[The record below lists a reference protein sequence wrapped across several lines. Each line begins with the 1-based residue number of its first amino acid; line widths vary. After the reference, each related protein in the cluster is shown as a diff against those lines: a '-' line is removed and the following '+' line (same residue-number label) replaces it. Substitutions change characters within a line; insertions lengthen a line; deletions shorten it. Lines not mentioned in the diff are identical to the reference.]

1 MGKTKEKSIK
11 FNFDVS
17 AYRLIGRELITD
29 RITALFELVKNA
41 YDANAENVI
50 VEFVNINPLTSN
62 SKIIIADDGIGMQ
75 FSDIKNKWMV
85 IGTSS
90 KRRNRLS
97 PLPHQRKVAG
107 KKGIGRFAVD
117 KLGDKLILKTKQKNS
132 AEILCLE
139 TDWSYYS
146 KLEDS
151 QLKLK
156 FEDDKPFFTDI
167 ENRYWYEKGDK
178 EKQGTK
184 LEISLVNE
192 IWTEDDVSRAYKEL
206 SKLVAPNTGMSNSY
220 PFNVT
225 IKSPYKEFE
234 NKKVKTQLIDFA
246 TQKVELSFDKEKK
259 YQEILQYKKGVL
271 NKIKVAERPCGFLKL
286 SLYYFDQ
293 PAKSKYKKHFS
304 SEIDGI
310 KIYRDGIIT
319 TPFAEYVAD
328 QNKQKDILGIDK
340 RRWSGFFDRFGTRDL
355 LGYVEIT
362 DENNPNIIESTNRQG
377 FVENEAWEELRKFII
392 EQIVQLEAYFKNK
405 KKVEREK
412 TQSSLGAANQDLKF
426 LKKEIASVK
435 KDASPKVKEKLRS
448 IEANLGK
455 IQGSVT
461 KSIKDYT
468 KLEKESKQQEN
479 LFMSLVSLQT
489 YAAMFSHM
497 TKHTLGHILT
507 GAEYFYNNYPN
518 PKLED
523 RFLSISKSIYN
534 EMLKL
539 RKGVDFMLK
548 YAKSDTELEE
558 INLKGLIS
566 NLFDNIYSDRFDEQ
580 GIRTRVEIKDDLILN
595 YNRKALEDIFDNLIS
610 NSIKALK
617 NQKDKI
623 IKCSSLTTND
633 EVTILFSDNGIGIS
647 DKDKHRI
654 FDIFFTDTAEEGG
667 AGMGLYM
674 VKTRVEAMQGSV
686 EVVENEFKPSGATF
700 EITLPFKK

>member
-1 MGKTKEKSIK
+1 MSLKKEKSIK

-41 YDANAENVI
+41 YDANAENVT
-50 VEFVNINPLTSN
+50 VEFIDINPLTPN
-62 SKIIIADDGIGMQ
+62 SKIIIKDDGIGMQ

-90 KRRNRLS
+90 KRRERLS
-97 PLPHQRKVAG
+97 PAPHKRKVAG

-117 KLGDKLILKTKQKNS
+117 KLGDKLVLRTQKKNS
-132 AEILCLE
+132 AELLCLE

-151 QLKLK
+151 QLKLN
-156 FEDDKPFFTDI
+156 FEEEKPFFTDV
-167 ENRYWYEKGDK
+167 ENKYWYDNGDK
-178 EKQGTK
+178 EVQGTT
-184 LEISLVNE
+184 LEISQVNE
-192 IWTEDDVSRAYKEL
+192 IWTENDINRAFKEL
-206 SKLVAPNTGMSNSY
+206 SKLVPPNPSKTNAY
-220 PFNVT
+220 PFNIT
-225 IKSPYKEFE
+225 IKSPYKDFD
-234 NKKVKTQLIDFA
+234 NVKVKTQLIDFA
-246 TQKVELSFDKEKK
+246 TKKVELTFDKKK
-259 YQEILQYKKGVL
+259 GVQEILQYKKGSL
-271 NKIKVAERPCGFLKL
+271 NKIKVPERPCGFLKL
-286 SLYYFDQ
+286 TLYYFDQ
-293 PAKSKYKKHFS
+293 PAKSKYKKHFN

-328 QNKQKDILGIDK
+328 RNKQKDILGIDK
-340 RRWSGFFDRFGTRDL
+340 RRWSGFFERLSTRDL

-362 DENNPNIIESTNRQG
+362 DENNPDIIESTNRQG
-377 FVENEAWEELRKFII
+377 FVENEAWEELRRFII
-392 EQIVQLEAYFKNK
+392 EQIVQLESFFKNAK
-405 KKVEREK
+405 NVERTK
-412 TQSSLGAANQDLKF
+412 TKSGLGAANQDLKI
-426 LKKEIASVK
+426 LKREIASVK
-435 KDASPKVKEKLRS
+435 KEASPKVQEKLRS

-461 KSIKDYT
+461 KSINDYS

-518 PKLED
+518 PNLED
-523 RFLSISKSIYN
+523 RFISISKSIYK

-558 INLKGLIS
+558 INLKELIV
-566 NLFDNIYSDRFDEQ
+566 NLFDNIYVDRLNEE
-580 GIRTRVEIKDDLILN
+580 GIRTIVEIKDNLILN
-595 YNRKALEDIFDNLIS
+595 YNRKAIEDIFDNLIS

-617 NQKDKI
+617 NNNEKI
-623 IKCSSLTTND
+623 IKCSSLTSSD
-633 EVTILFSDNGIGIS
+633 EVTILFSDNGIGIKE
-647 DKDKHRI
+647 KDKHRI
-654 FDIFFTDTAEEGG
+654 FDIFYTDTAEEGG

-674 VKTRVEAMQGSV
+674 VKTRVEAMQGNI
-686 EVVENEFKPSGATF
+686 EVIDNEFRPTGATF
-700 EITLPFKK
+700 KITLPFKK